1 MFKGFKQFILKG
13 NVVDL
18 AVGVVIGAAFSGVV
32 NAFVKDV
39 ITPLVA
45 TIGGSHDFSSIFFM
59 INGTKFPIG
68 DFFNALMSF
77 VINATVIYFFVIV
90 PMNKLVSGANKKD
103 KPIDPTT
110 QKCPYCLSV
119 ISIHATRCA
128 FCTSK
133 LAKVT
138 LPIEEKKKK

>member
-32 NAFVKDV
+32 TAFVKDV
-39 ITPLVA
+39 INPLVA
-45 TIGGSHDFSSIFFM
+45 TVGGSHDFSSIYFM
-59 INGTKFPIG
+59 INNNKFPIG
-68 DFFNALMSF
+68 DFLNSLISF
-77 VINATVIYFFVIV
+77 IINATVIYFFVIL

-110 QKCPYCLSV
+110 KKCAYCLSV
-119 ISIHATRCA
+119 ISVHATRCP
-128 FCTSK
+128 FCTSQ
-133 LAKVT
+133 LND
-138 LPIEEKKKK
+138 KK